1 MALSELLSRVNFS
14 YGNTSS
20 GTPLSESDPGDLA
33 YGAEQG
39 DSSYDAPPPHEELD
53 LPPSYPLSFSDAY
66 KQWIT
71 SVEAGVTIVDVEK
84 EYEEMER
91 ELNGLK
97 KELKVLKER
106 RYVHFD
112 APMAQAETVQ

>member
-20 GTPLSESDPGDLA
+20 GTPSLSRILVIWRMVRNKGIQVTTLRLHTRNLTYRPRTRF
-33 YGAEQG
+33 
-39 DSSYDAPPPHEELD
+39 
-53 LPPSYPLSFSDAY
+53 SFSDAY